1 MVKDREI
8 LALIPARGG
17 SKGIPGKNIKPFAG
31 FPLIAYSIMAGRQSD
46 WVTRVIVSTD
56 DDTIADIARQWGAEV
71 PFIRPVELAQDDSL
85 DLPVAQHCLD
95 WLAEH
100 EGYHPDAL
108 VWLRPTSP
116 IRPRDCVDAA
126 IQILVDH
133 PEADSV
139 RGVVPAGQNP
149 FKMWTIDQ
157 QTQKMIP
164 LLGVEGIAEPYN
176 APRQNL
182 PDVYWQTGHI
192 DALWAK
198 TVLEKHSM
206 TGEVILPLMIDPR
219 YTVDLDLPSD
229 WKKAERTV
237 QEDFQVL
244 QMVDP
249 ANQRRS
255 LPDDIHLL
263 VLDFDGVITD
273 NRVWVNEQGQEM
285 VAANRSDSLGLETM
299 KKLTGI
305 DVMVLSR
312 ETNPVVAARCKK
324 MNLPVLQA
332 VQNKANAIRNV
343 IERKS
348 LEQNQVI
355 FMGNDI
361 NDLPV
366 FTEVGFTAAPA
377 DAHPSVLRR
386 ADLVLSKPGGMGA
399 VRELCDFILSHL
411 EIEPY

>member
-1 MVKDREI
+1 
-8 LALIPARGG
+8 
-17 SKGIPGKNIKPFAG
+17 
-31 FPLIAYSIMAGRQSD
+31 
-46 WVTRVIVSTD
+46 
-56 DDTIADIARQWGAEV
+56 
-71 PFIRPVELAQDDSL
+71 
-85 DLPVAQHCLD
+85 
-95 WLAEH
+95 
-100 EGYHPDAL
+100 
-108 VWLRPTSP
+108 
-116 IRPRDCVDAA
+116 
-126 IQILVDH
+126 
-133 PEADSV
+133 
-139 RGVVPAGQNP
+139 
-149 FKMWTIDQ
+149 MWTIDQ

-324 MNLPVLQA
+324 MNLPVMQA

-348 LEQNQVI
+348 LEPHQVI

-366 FTEVGFTAAPA
+366 FPEVGFTAAPA